1 MEFLKKDSYLLGAIT
16 GIVLPLI
23 LFGILFLVDMQF
35 NVIFE
40 KHLVNKPD
48 DLYLL
53 SVIANLFSLRYFF
66 TKHKKEKSGSG
77 VLIATIFIVLWYFYN
92 FYQA

>member
-1 MEFLKKDSYLLGAIT
+1 MEFLKKDSYLFGVIV

-23 LFGILFLVDMQF
+23 LFGIMFLVDMQF

-53 SVIANLFSLRYFF
+53 SVTANLFSLRYFF
-66 TKHKKEKSGSG
+66 TKHKLEKTGSG
-77 VLIATIFIVLWYFYN
+77 VLIATILIVLLYFYN